1 MSDLAECIRLPQSL
15 SAPTLENRR
24 SSLGRAAN
32 YLNKLTLTIQLI
44 MRSKMCTK
52 FRIIAAPFYLEVTIT
67 YF

>member
-1 MSDLAECIRLPQSL
+1 MSDRAECIRLPQSL

-24 SSLGRAAN
+24 SSLGRAEN

-44 MRSKMCTK
+44 MRSKMCMCS
-52 FRIIAAPFYLEVTIT
+52 FFLEVTIT